1 LQRKGEAWSGR
12 DAVGL
17 PIFPAIVRDNECAR
31 GMVADVMQV
40 TVSKTRRA
48 YVLPATLHKVKG
60 PTSRWS
66 KTSARSVEGS

>member
-48 YVLPATLHKVKG
+48 YVLPATPAKG
-60 PTSRWS
+60 QRSDFEVVDA
-66 KTSARSVEGS
+66 SARSVEGS